1 MYTFCAVPLKLDWCM
16 FNGFVIKFIEDLTAS
31 ARTVVETKPPVKQG
45 HITQY
50 TCFFQSAAMTLSSP
64 VSEKESQNKS
74 APMRTRDDQLKHAV
88 DQQFTAEK
96 KVDSGVSA
104 RSTIYRVKG
113 RPGAKDYT
121 GTSALEWIILRHN

>member
-1 MYTFCAVPLKLDWCM
+1 M

-31 ARTVVETKPPVKQG
+31 ARTVVETKPAGKLRSPVKQG

-104 RSTIYRVKG
+104 RGTIYRVKG

-121 GTSALEWIILRHN
+121 GTSALEWIILRRN